1 MDEVLEDRFE
11 EYSRSIAQS
20 AVNELKPKNV
30 LNVPG
35 VSDEQLRKALSG
47 QIKKMGNVMSK
58 TMKKQQRAVL
68 RAVEEPDAEEHRRDY
83 LEYDPIY
90 ANYEGDRVE
99 EYEDVLLDRLDRIVE
114 DLEPVAAAEGDAFWE
129 KMRSAYD
136 HDEAVDN
143 LTYQFDVAEPQR
155 GFVDGVENTIE
166 VANVPFV
173 SGDVDFTEE
182 SYRIIAHG
190 ADELHD
196 RIREEADEA
205 YA

>member
-1 MDEVLEDRFE
+1 MDEVLEDKFE

-30 LNVPG
+30 ISVPA
-35 VSDEQLRKALSG
+35 VSDKQLRKALRG

-83 LEYDPIY
+83 LKYDPIY

-99 EYEDVLLDRLDRIVE
+99 EYEDVLLSRLDRILD
-114 DLEPVAAAEGDAFWE
+114 DLDPVVAADGDAFWA
-129 KMRSAYD
+129 KMRETYD
-136 HDEAVDN
+136 RDEAVDN
-143 LTYQFDVAEPQR
+143 LTYQFDVAEPQHD
-155 GFVDGVENTIE
+155 FLDGVENTIE
-166 VANVPFV
+166 VADVPFV
-173 SGDVDFTEE
+173 SGSVDFTEE

-196 RIREEADEA
+196 QIRAEADEA